1 LPATINAAIIKP
13 PRHQFAI
20 LIVAGFSSRLSRY
33 TDDRTDERVGT
44 SAEITIR
51 LHALIEKVPTADI
64 AL

>member
-33 TDDRTDERVGT
+33 SQADMTRP
-44 SAEITIR
+44 SF
-51 LHALIEKVPTADI
+51 LLIAAQHNDLRENELVPTEPR
-64 AL
+64 